1 MGLSL
6 ALCEET
12 SEIQK
17 YSGTP
22 SNEETNLF
30 VYTNTHRSRKA
41 YCAILVRRSNSC
53 YHARAPSGGRWNYG
67 RETSGNF
74 AEMMT
79 FTLHLGIFYV
89 P

>member
-22 SNEETNLF
+22 SYEETNLSKRLGSSPVDDDKSCSYLQNLHELIHLIIQWIF
-30 VYTNTHRSRKA
+30 LLA
-41 YCAILVRRSNSC
+41 YDNA
-53 YHARAPSGGRWNYG
+53 
-67 RETSGNF
+67 TS
-74 AEMMT
+74 
-79 FTLHLGIFYV
+79 IRV
-89 P
+89 PQCFR